1 VTEDELNRLADKI
14 ADIVIETLEKK
25 QREWDQQFNL
35 ELEQMATDRFGSARM
50 LTQEEI
56 LQQELDRLKKL
67 LSSYID
73 NEQYESAAAINN
85 KIKKIENKIK
95 KL

>member
-14 ADIVIETLEKK
+14 ADIVIKTLEKK

>member
-1 VTEDELNRLADKI
+1 MTEDELNRLADKI
-14 ADIVIETLEKK
+14 ADIVIKTLEKK

>member
-1 VTEDELNRLADKI
+1 MTEDELNRLADKI